1 MIAAITTHR
10 RTIEISEMG
19 AMKGSSSWTVNQN
32 SIAVMTMLMP
42 MSRGKFWFGWP
53 ASWWFLLLDMVVNSP
68 PLRDMFAI
76 MWGKIFR
83 VLSAVAAGIF
93 ATFFVAAGTAF
104 RRVDQRHER
113 TGRVASGLPVDVVV
127 GVELLGTF
135 IFLGWHGSFL
145 GSVLLMLRF

>member
-1 MIAAITTHR
+1 MIAEITTHR

-42 MSRGKFWFGWP
+42 MSRGKFRFGWP
-53 ASWWFLLLDMVVNSP
+53 ASCWFLLLDMVVNSP
-68 PLRDMFAI
+68 PLRDMFA
-76 MWGKIFR
+76 MMRGKIFR

-104 RRVDQRHER
+104 RRVDHRHE
-113 TGRVASGLPVDVVV
+113 GSSCMASGLPVGIVV
-127 GVELLGTF
+127 GIELLGTF
-135 IFLGWHGSFL
+135 IFAGLGWHGSP
-145 GSVLLMLRF
+145 LL